1 MLRCLRPKLFTFVKD
16 KRFSHRPERIN
27 LEEYR
32 ATLNRSTIARPEN
45 NFYHWLLGT
54 SWLKFLLLVIL
65 VYLGTNLIF
74 AFAYLA
80 CGDGAI
86 TYATPGSLLDVF
98 FFSVQTMATIGYGR
112 MTPVGNWPNG
122 IVTFEAFFGIVYSAL
137 TTGLAF
143 ARFTRPTAGV
153 NFSKVAV
160 VGSHDGMKTFKFRVL
175 NERSS
180 HIVEAQLRLWLIAES
195 MTAEGERYR
204 RSVELPLHRAESPV
218 FSLTWTAMHSL
229 DEESALVEYL
239 EQTGPDQQ
247 WHLLIT
253 FTGYHESLANQV
265 YARHVYLPKDVQQ
278 NATFVDIVTVL
289 TDGGR
294 IIDLAN
300 FEKWT
305 PNSSDKSAGEYL

>member
-1 MLRCLRPKLFTFVKD
+1 MRKSIFSRRPV
-16 KRFSHRPERIN
+16 RIN
-27 LEEYR
+27 LDEYR
-32 ATLNRSTIARPEN
+32 ATLSRTEMARPEN

-54 SWLKFLLLVIL
+54 SWASFLLLVVF
-65 VYLGTNLIF
+65 VYLATNLLF

-80 CGDGAI
+80 CGEGAI
-86 TYATPGSLLDVF
+86 TNTQPGSLLDVF

-112 MTPVGNWPNG
+112 MTPVGHWANA

-153 NFSKVAV
+153 RFSKVAV
-160 VGSHDGMKTFKFRVL
+160 VGSHDGVQTFKFRVA
-175 NERSS
+175 NDRSS

-195 MTAEGERYR
+195 ITSEGERYR
-204 RSVELPLHRAESPV
+204 RSVELPLHRSESPV
-218 FSLTWTAMHSL
+218 FSLTWTAMHSV
-229 DEESALVEYL
+229 DDTSALKEYL
-239 EQTGPDQQ
+239 GKSAIEQQ

-265 YARHVYLPKDVQQ
+265 YARHVYLPRDVQQ
-278 NATFVDIVTVL
+278 NASFVDIVTVSPN
-289 TDGGR
+289 GGR

-300 FEKWT
+300 FDKWN
-305 PNSSDKSAGEYL
+305 PSASDRLAGEFL

>member
-1 MLRCLRPKLFTFVKD
+1 VRKFLFNRRPA
-16 KRFSHRPERIN
+16 RIN
-27 LEEYR
+27 LDEYR
-32 ATLNRSTIARPEN
+32 ATLSRSELARPEN

-54 SWLKFLLLVIL
+54 SWSRFLLLVVF
-65 VYLGTNLIF
+65 VYLATNFLF

-80 CGDGAI
+80 CGEGAI
-86 TYATPGSLLDVF
+86 THAQPGSLLDVF

-112 MTPVGNWPNG
+112 MTPVGSWPNA

-153 NFSKVAV
+153 RFSKVAV
-160 VGSHDGMKTFKFRVL
+160 VGNHDGVKTFKFRVA
-175 NERSS
+175 NDRSS

-204 RSVELPLHRAESPV
+204 RSVELQLHRSESPV
-218 FSLTWTAMHSL
+218 FSLTWTAMHSI
-229 DEESALVEYL
+229 DENSALKEYL
-239 EQTGPDQQ
+239 GNAAIEQQ

-265 YARHVYLPKDVQQ
+265 YARHVYLPRNVQQ
-278 NATFVDIVTVL
+278 NATFVDIVSVL
-289 TDGGR
+289 PDGGR
-294 IIDLAN
+294 VIDLTN
-300 FEKWT
+300 FDKWI
-305 PNSSDKSAGEYL
+305 PSSSDKLAGEFL

>member
-1 MLRCLRPKLFTFVKD
+1 MRKFY
-16 KRFSHRPERIN
+16 FSRHPSRIN

-32 ATLNRSTIARPEN
+32 ATLTRSAIARPEN

-54 SWLKFLLLVIL
+54 SWASFLLLVIF
-65 VYLGTNLIF
+65 VYLGTNLLF
-74 AFAYLA
+74 ALAYLA
-80 CGDGAI
+80 CGPGAI
-86 TYATPGSLLDVF
+86 TNTKPDSLIDVF
-98 FFSVQTMATIGYGR
+98 YFSVQTMATIGYGQ
-112 MTPVGNWPNG
+112 MTPVGHWPNS

-153 NFSKVAV
+153 RFSKVAV
-160 VGSHDGMKTFKFRVL
+160 VGNHDGTRTLKFRVA
-175 NERSS
+175 NDRSS

-195 MTAEGERYR
+195 MTSEGERYR
-204 RSVELPLHRAESPV
+204 RSIELALQRSESPV

-229 DEESALVEYL
+229 DETSALNEYL
-239 EQTGPDQQ
+239 GNSAIEQQ

-278 NATFVDIVTVL
+278 NATFIDIVTVL
-289 TDGGR
+289 PDGGR
-294 IIDLAN
+294 VIDLSN
-300 FEKWT
+300 FEKWV
-305 PNSSDKSAGEYL
+305 PSKSDKLAGEYL

>member
-1 MLRCLRPKLFTFVKD
+1 MDDFRFGRRPT
-16 KRFSHRPERIN
+16 RIN
-27 LEEYR
+27 LEDYR
-32 ATLNRSTIARPEN
+32 ATLTRSSLARPEN
-45 NFYHWLLGT
+45 DFYHWLLGT
-54 SWLKFLLLVIL
+54 TWAKFLLLVIC
-65 VYLGTNLIF
+65 VYLGTNLLF

-80 CGDGAI
+80 CGPGAI
-86 TYATPGSLLDVF
+86 TNTAPGALIDVF
-98 FFSVQTMATIGYGR
+98 YFSVQTMATIGYGQ
-112 MTPVGNWPNG
+112 MTPVGHWPNS

-153 NFSKVAV
+153 HFSKVAV
-160 VGSHDGMKTFKFRVL
+160 VGTHDGVKTFKLRVA
-175 NERSS
+175 NGRSS

-204 RSVELPLHRAESPV
+204 RSLELPLHRSESPV

-229 DEESALVEYL
+229 DDDSLLTECLAQGSEN
-239 EQTGPDQQ
+239 QQ
-247 WHLLIT
+247 WHLLVT

-278 NATFVDIVTVL
+278 NATFVDIVTVSP
-289 TDGGR
+289 DGGR
-294 IIDLAN
+294 VIDLAN

-305 PNSSDKSAGEYL
+305 PNTSDKLAGDFL

>member
-1 MLRCLRPKLFTFVKD
+1 MLKFLINRRPA
-16 KRFSHRPERIN
+16 RIN
-27 LEEYR
+27 LDEYR
-32 ATLNRSTIARPEN
+32 ATLSRTEVARPEN

-54 SWLKFLLLVIL
+54 SWTSFLVLVIF
-65 VYLGTNLIF
+65 VYLGANLLF

-86 TYATPGSLLDVF
+86 THAAPGSLLDAF

-112 MTPVGNWPNG
+112 MTPVGNWPNA

-153 NFSKVAV
+153 RFSKVAV
-160 VGSHDGMKTFKFRVL
+160 VGSHDGVQTFKFRVA
-175 NERSS
+175 NDRSS

-204 RSVELPLHRAESPV
+204 RSVELPLHRSESPV
-218 FSLTWTAMHSL
+218 FSLTWMAMHSI
-229 DEESALVEYL
+229 DESSPLKEYL
-239 EQTGPDQQ
+239 GQTAIEHQ

-278 NATFVDIVTVL
+278 NATFAEIVSAL
-289 TDGGR
+289 PDGDR
-294 IIDLAN
+294 VIDLTN
-300 FEKWT
+300 FDKWV
-305 PNSSDKSAGEYL
+305 PNSSDKLAGEYL

>member
-1 MLRCLRPKLFTFVKD
+1 MRKFLFNRRPT
-16 KRFSHRPERIN
+16 RIN

-32 ATLNRSTIARPEN
+32 ATLSRSELARPEN

-54 SWLKFLLLVIL
+54 SWTSFLLLVVL
-65 VYLGTNLIF
+65 VYLGTNLLF

-80 CGDGAI
+80 CGEGAI
-86 TYATPGSLLDVF
+86 THAQPDSLLDVF

-112 MTPVGNWPNG
+112 MTPVGSWPNA

-153 NFSKVAV
+153 RFSKVAV
-160 VGSHDGMKTFKFRVL
+160 VGSHDGVRTLKFRVA
-175 NERSS
+175 NDRSS

-195 MTAEGERYR
+195 MTSEGERYR
-204 RSVELPLHRAESPV
+204 RSVELQLHRSESPV
-218 FSLTWTAMHSL
+218 FSLTWTAMHSV
-229 DEESALVEYL
+229 DESSALQEYL
-239 EQTGPDQQ
+239 GKSDIEQQ

-265 YARHVYLPKDVQQ
+265 YARHVYLPRNVQQ

-289 TDGGR
+289 PDGGR
-294 IIDLAN
+294 VIDLTN
-300 FEKWT
+300 FDKWI
-305 PNSSDKSAGEYL
+305 PNTSDKLAGEFL

>member
-1 MLRCLRPKLFTFVKD
+1 MRKFH
-16 KRFSHRPERIN
+16 FSRNPARIN

-32 ATLNRSTIARPEN
+32 ATLTRSAIARPEN

-54 SWLKFLLLVIL
+54 SWTSFLLLVIF
-65 VYLGTNLIF
+65 VYLGTNLLF

-80 CGDGAI
+80 CGPGAI
-86 TYATPGSLLDVF
+86 TNTRPDSLIDVF
-98 FFSVQTMATIGYGR
+98 YFSVQTMATIGYGQ
-112 MTPVGNWPNG
+112 MTPVGHWPNS

-153 NFSKVAV
+153 RFSKVAV
-160 VGSHDGMKTFKFRVL
+160 VGNHDGTRTLKFRVA
-175 NERSS
+175 NDRSS

-195 MTAEGERYR
+195 MTSEGERYR
-204 RSVELPLHRAESPV
+204 RSIELALQRSESPV

-229 DEESALVEYL
+229 DETSALNEYL
-239 EQTGPDQQ
+239 GNSAIEQQ

-265 YARHVYLPKDVQQ
+265 YARHVYLPRDVQQ
-278 NATFVDIVTVL
+278 NATFIDIVTVL
-289 TDGGR
+289 PDGGR
-294 IIDLAN
+294 VIDLSN
-300 FEKWT
+300 FEKWV
-305 PNSSDKSAGEYL
+305 PSKSDKLAGEYL

>member
-1 MLRCLRPKLFTFVKD
+1 VRKALFNRRPA
-16 KRFSHRPERIN
+16 RIN

-32 ATLNRSTIARPEN
+32 ATLSRSEMERPEN

-54 SWLKFLLLVIL
+54 SWTSFLFLVVL
-65 VYLGTNLIF
+65 VYLGTNLLF
-74 AFAYLA
+74 AIAYLA

-86 TYATPGSLLDVF
+86 SHAQPGSLLDVF

-153 NFSKVAV
+153 RFSKVAV
-160 VGSHDGMKTFKFRVL
+160 VGNHNGIKTFKFRVA
-175 NERSS
+175 NDRSS

-195 MTAEGERYR
+195 MTSEGERYR
-204 RSVELPLHRAESPV
+204 RSVELQLHRSESPV
-218 FSLTWTAMHSL
+218 FSLTWTAMHSV
-229 DEESALVEYL
+229 DENSALKDFLGKTAVE
-239 EQTGPDQQ
+239 QQ

-265 YARHVYLPKDVQQ
+265 YARHVYLPRNVQQ
-278 NATFVDIVTVL
+278 NATFVDIVSVL
-289 TDGGR
+289 PDGGR
-294 IIDLAN
+294 VIDLTN
-300 FEKWT
+300 FDKWIPST
-305 PNSSDKSAGEYL
+305 SDKLAGEFL

>member
-1 MLRCLRPKLFTFVKD
+1 VRKFLFNRRPA
-16 KRFSHRPERIN
+16 RID
-27 LEEYR
+27 LDEYR
-32 ATLNRSTIARPEN
+32 ATLTRSEVARPEN

-54 SWLKFLLLVIL
+54 SWASFMLLVVL
-65 VYLGTNLIF
+65 VYLGTNLVF

-86 TYATPGSLLDVF
+86 THAQSGSLLDVF

-112 MTPVGNWPNG
+112 MTPVGSWPNA

-153 NFSKVAV
+153 RFSKVAV
-160 VGSHDGMKTFKFRVL
+160 VGNHDGIKTLKFRVA
-175 NERSS
+175 NDRSS

-195 MTAEGERYR
+195 MTSEGERYR
-204 RSVELPLHRAESPV
+204 RSVELALHRSESPV
-218 FSLTWTAMHSL
+218 FSLTWTAMHSV
-229 DEESALVEYL
+229 DETSALNDYL
-239 EQTGPDQQ
+239 GNSALNGR

-265 YARHVYLPKDVQQ
+265 YARHVYLPRDVQQ
-278 NATFVDIVTVL
+278 NATFVDIVTVSS
-289 TDGGR
+289 DGGR
-294 IIDLAN
+294 IIDLSN
-300 FEKWT
+300 FEQWV
-305 PNSSDKSAGEYL
+305 PNASDRIAGEFL

>member
-1 MLRCLRPKLFTFVKD
+1 MRKFH
-16 KRFSHRPERIN
+16 FSRNPARIN

-32 ATLNRSTIARPEN
+32 ATLTRSAIARPEN

-54 SWLKFLLLVIL
+54 SWASFLLLVIF
-65 VYLGTNLIF
+65 VYLGTNLLF

-80 CGDGAI
+80 CGPGAI
-86 TYATPGSLLDVF
+86 TNTKPGSLIDVF
-98 FFSVQTMATIGYGR
+98 YFSVQTMATIGYGQ
-112 MTPVGNWPNG
+112 MTPVGHWPNS

-153 NFSKVAV
+153 RFSKVAV
-160 VGSHDGMKTFKFRVL
+160 VGNHDGTRTLKFRVA
-175 NERSS
+175 NDRSS

-195 MTAEGERYR
+195 MTSEGERYR
-204 RSVELPLHRAESPV
+204 RSIELALQRSESPV

-229 DEESALVEYL
+229 DETSALNEYL
-239 EQTGPDQQ
+239 GNSATEQQ

-265 YARHVYLPKDVQQ
+265 YARHVYLPRDVQQ
-278 NATFVDIVTVL
+278 NATFIDIVTVL
-289 TDGGR
+289 PDGGR
-294 IIDLAN
+294 VIDLSN
-300 FEKWT
+300 FEKWV
-305 PNSSDKSAGEYL
+305 PSKSDKLAGEYL

>member
-1 MLRCLRPKLFTFVKD
+1 MRKFLFNRRPV
-16 KRFSHRPERIN
+16 RIN

-32 ATLNRSTIARPEN
+32 ASLSRSELARPEN

-54 SWLKFLLLVIL
+54 TWFKFLLLVIL
-65 VYLGTNLIF
+65 VYLGTNLLF
-74 AFAYLA
+74 AVAYLA
-80 CGDGAI
+80 CGPGAI
-86 TYATPGSLLDVF
+86 SNTDPNSLIEVF

-112 MTPVGNWPNG
+112 MTPIGTWPNA

-153 NFSKVAV
+153 RFSKVAV
-160 VGSHDGMKTFKFRVL
+160 VDNHDGVKTFKFRVA
-175 NERSS
+175 NDRSS

-195 MTAEGERYR
+195 MTSEGERYR
-204 RSVELPLHRAESPV
+204 RSVELQLHRSESPV
-218 FSLTWTAMHSL
+218 FSLTWTAMHSV
-229 DEESALVEYL
+229 DETSPLNEFLGKAELSSN
-239 EQTGPDQQ
+239 

-278 NATFVDIVTVL
+278 NASFIDIVTVL
-289 TDGGR
+289 PDGDR
-294 IIDLAN
+294 IIDLTN
-300 FEKWT
+300 FEKWL
-305 PNSSDKSAGEYL
+305 PNSSDRTAGEFL

>member
-1 MLRCLRPKLFTFVKD
+1 VLKFLINRRPA
-16 KRFSHRPERIN
+16 RIN
-27 LEEYR
+27 LDEYR
-32 ATLNRSTIARPEN
+32 ATLSRTEVARPEN

-54 SWLKFLLLVIL
+54 SWTSFLVLVIF
-65 VYLGTNLIF
+65 VYLGANLLF

-86 TYATPGSLLDVF
+86 THAAPGSLLDAF

-112 MTPVGNWPNG
+112 MTPVGNWPNA

-153 NFSKVAV
+153 RFSKVAV
-160 VGSHDGMKTFKFRVL
+160 VGSHDGVQTFKFRVA
-175 NERSS
+175 NDRSS

-204 RSVELPLHRAESPV
+204 RSVELPLHRSESPV
-218 FSLTWTAMHSL
+218 FSLTWMAMHSI
-229 DEESALVEYL
+229 DESSPLKEYL
-239 EQTGPDQQ
+239 GQTAIERQ

-278 NATFVDIVTVL
+278 NATFAEIVSAL
-289 TDGGR
+289 PDGDR
-294 IIDLAN
+294 VIDLTN
-300 FEKWT
+300 FDKWV
-305 PNSSDKSAGEYL
+305 PNSSDKLAGEYL

>member
-1 MLRCLRPKLFTFVKD
+1 VDDFRFGRRPT
-16 KRFSHRPERIN
+16 RIN
-27 LEEYR
+27 LEDYR
-32 ATLNRSTIARPEN
+32 ATLTRSSLARPEN
-45 NFYHWLLGT
+45 DFYHWLLGT
-54 SWLKFLLLVIL
+54 TWAKFLLLVIC
-65 VYLGTNLIF
+65 VYLGTNLLF

-80 CGDGAI
+80 CGPGAI
-86 TYATPGSLLDVF
+86 TNTAPGALIDVF
-98 FFSVQTMATIGYGR
+98 YFSVQTMATIGYGQ
-112 MTPVGNWPNG
+112 MTPVGHWPNS

-153 NFSKVAV
+153 HFSKVAV
-160 VGSHDGMKTFKFRVL
+160 VGTHDGVKTFKFRVA
-175 NERSS
+175 NGRSS

-204 RSVELPLHRAESPV
+204 RSLELPLHRSESPV

-229 DEESALVEYL
+229 DDDSLLTECLAQGSEN
-239 EQTGPDQQ
+239 QQ
-247 WHLLIT
+247 WHLLVT

-278 NATFVDIVTVL
+278 NATFVDIVTVSP
-289 TDGGR
+289 DGGR
-294 IIDLAN
+294 VIDLAN

-305 PNSSDKSAGEYL
+305 PNTSDKLAGDFL

>member
-1 MLRCLRPKLFTFVKD
+1 MRKFLFSRRPT
-16 KRFSHRPERIN
+16 RIN

-32 ATLNRSTIARPEN
+32 ATLSRSEIARPEN

-54 SWLKFLLLVIL
+54 SWGSFLLLVVL
-65 VYLGTNLIF
+65 VYLGTNLLF

-80 CGDGAI
+80 CGDSAI
-86 TYATPGSLLDVF
+86 THAQPGSLLDVF

-112 MTPVGNWPNG
+112 MTPVGNWPNA

-153 NFSKVAV
+153 RFSKVAV
-160 VGSHDGMKTFKFRVL
+160 VGNHDGVKTFKFRVA
-175 NERSS
+175 NDRSS

-195 MTAEGERYR
+195 MTSEGERYR
-204 RSVELPLHRAESPV
+204 RSVELQLHRSESPV
-218 FSLTWTAMHSL
+218 FSLTWTAMHSV
-229 DEESALVEYL
+229 DENSALKEYL
-239 EQTGPDQQ
+239 GNTSVDQQ

-265 YARHVYLPKDVQQ
+265 YARHVYLPRNVQQ
-278 NATFVDIVTVL
+278 NATFVDIVSVL
-289 TDGGR
+289 PDGGR
-294 IIDLAN
+294 VIDLTN
-300 FEKWT
+300 FDKWIPST
-305 PNSSDKSAGEYL
+305 SDQLVGEFL

>member
-1 MLRCLRPKLFTFVKD
+1 VRKFLFNRRPA
-16 KRFSHRPERIN
+16 RID
-27 LEEYR
+27 LDEYR
-32 ATLNRSTIARPEN
+32 ATLTRSEVARPEN

-54 SWLKFLLLVIL
+54 SWASFMLLVVL
-65 VYLGTNLIF
+65 VYLGTNLVF

-86 TYATPGSLLDVF
+86 THAQSGSLLDVF

-112 MTPVGNWPNG
+112 MTPVGSWPNA

-153 NFSKVAV
+153 RFSKVAV
-160 VGSHDGMKTFKFRVL
+160 VCNHDGIKTLKFRVA
-175 NERSS
+175 NDRSS

-195 MTAEGERYR
+195 MTSEGERYR
-204 RSVELPLHRAESPV
+204 RSVELALHRSESPV
-218 FSLTWTAMHSL
+218 FSLTWTAMHSV
-229 DEESALVEYL
+229 DETSALNDYL
-239 EQTGPDQQ
+239 GNSALNGR

-265 YARHVYLPKDVQQ
+265 YARHVYLPRDVQQ
-278 NATFVDIVTVL
+278 NATFVDIVTVSS
-289 TDGGR
+289 DGGR
-294 IIDLAN
+294 IIDLSN
-300 FEKWT
+300 FEQWV
-305 PNSSDKSAGEYL
+305 PNASDRIAGEFL

>member
-1 MLRCLRPKLFTFVKD
+1 MEKLHLS
-16 KRFSHRPERIN
+16 RRPERIN
-27 LEEYR
+27 LDEYR
-32 ATLNRSTIARPEN
+32 ASLTRSSLARPEN
-45 NFYHWLLGT
+45 DFYHWLLGT
-54 SWLKFLLLVIL
+54 SWTSFLLLVIA
-65 VYLGTNLIF
+65 VYLGANLLF
-74 AFAYLA
+74 AIAYLA

-86 TYATPGSLLDVF
+86 TNAEPGALLDVF

-112 MTPVGNWPNG
+112 MTPVGHWPNG

-153 NFSKVAV
+153 RFSKVAV
-160 VGSHDGMKTFKFRVL
+160 VGSHNGVATLKFRVL

-195 MTAEGERYR
+195 LTAEGERYR
-204 RSVELPLHRAESPV
+204 RSIELPLHRAESPV

-229 DEESALVEYL
+229 DETSALTECL
-239 EQTGPDQQ
+239 AQKGNQQ

-265 YARHVYLPKDVQQ
+265 YARHVYVPRDVQRD
-278 NATFVDIVTVL
+278 AMFVDIVTVL
-289 TDGGR
+289 PDGGR
-294 IIDLAN
+294 VIDLAN
-300 FEKWT
+300 FEKWV
-305 PNSSDKSAGEYL
+305 PNVSDKKAGEYL

>member
-1 MLRCLRPKLFTFVKD
+1 MDDFRLG
-16 KRFSHRPERIN
+16 HRPERIN

-32 ATLNRSTIARPEN
+32 ATLTRSAVARPEN

-54 SWLKFLLLVIL
+54 SWTKFLLLVIT
-65 VYLGTNLIF
+65 VYLGTNLLF
-74 AFAYLA
+74 AFAYLW

-86 TYATPGSLLDVF
+86 TNAQPGSLLDVF

-112 MTPVGNWPNG
+112 MTPVGHWPNG

-153 NFSKVAV
+153 RFSKVAI
-160 VGSHDGMKTFKFRVL
+160 VGNHDGIKTLKFRVL

-229 DEESALVEYL
+229 DESSPLAEYL
-239 EQTGPDQQ
+239 AQSGNQQ

-265 YARHVYLPKDVQQ
+265 YARHVYVPKDIQQ
-278 NATFVDIVTVL
+278 NATFMDIVTVL
-289 TDGGR
+289 PDGGR
-294 IIDLAN
+294 VIELAN
-300 FEKWT
+300 FEKWI
-305 PNSSDKSAGEYL
+305 PNSSDKLAGDYL